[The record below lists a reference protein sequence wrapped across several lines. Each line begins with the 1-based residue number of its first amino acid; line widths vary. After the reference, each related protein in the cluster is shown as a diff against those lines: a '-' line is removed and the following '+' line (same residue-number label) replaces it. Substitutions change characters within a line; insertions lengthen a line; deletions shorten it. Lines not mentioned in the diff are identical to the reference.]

1 MRLKI
6 HLVFLLAIILAGS
19 PYANAM
25 CPERCTCDDVNLIVT
40 CIKAGLEVMP
50 NTLNPRLN
58 TIIYKYN
65 NFPTVDV
72 SLRFLSKL
80 VTVDL
85 SHNGIISVSDRAF
98 ARNSDLKSLK
108 LDGNKISQI
117 SNKTFYGLTHAQ
129 SISLRGNEIAELPSN
144 LFKFAPKVQKLDL
157 ARNSISQISSETFH
171 GLPDLKILHLE
182 DNFLTE
188 IPTESL
194 KVLTVLSELHLSGN
208 ALKVIS
214 NNAFVHFHALTI
226 LDLNSCRI
234 GKIQKKAFNGLGQTL
249 RNLKL
254 QDNNLTSIPT
264 EALSRVQNLNSLK
277 IGQNPFISIPEKSLT
292 ILGQLKHLDIS
303 GCNQLTSVEQNAF
316 QGLKD
321 LKSLKMTLNRALI
334 YIDPEAF
341 ESSDAL
347 KSLNLA
353 SNGLQT
359 LPQNLLNWNE
369 LKHLDLSGNP
379 WHCDNCEMAFLP
391 SILQELSA
399 KNSSEKIIAGQ
410 CVTPENVRGQSLH
423 DLKIECDFQDSE
435 NVEKSPKNDAIN
447 RHEASNNLAV
457 IVSVSIVSTV
467 VILTILTLLY
477 LKLKRRIQNWVKE
490 FKWRRHDER
499 LRAKTCQSSMV
510 NSDPLHQVYLKGDNY
525 IYTSPR
531 LHHTYVYHG
540 QSPLHVQQQ
549 YYSSQDDDDQY
560 FYVSNHHYNAQDTA
574 VTLDHNGYATTGKHI
589 PVTVL

>member
-1 MRLKI
+1 M
-6 HLVFLLAIILAGS
+6 F
-19 PYANAM
+19 Y
-25 CPERCTCDDVNLIVT
+25 
-40 CIKAGLEVMP
+40 
-50 NTLNPRLN
+50 
-58 TIIYKYN
+58 
-65 NFPTVDV
+65 
-72 SLRFLSKL
+72 RFLSKL

-129 SISLRGNEIAELPSN
+129 SISLRGNEIAQLPSN
-144 LFKFAPKVQKLDL
+144 LFKFSPQVQKIDL
-157 ARNSISQISSETFH
+157 ARNSITQISAQTFQ
-171 GLPDLKILHLE
+171 GLPDLRILHLE

-194 KVLTVLSELHLSGN
+194 KVLTGLSELHLAGN
-208 ALKVIS
+208 PLKVIAH
-214 NNAFVHFHALTI
+214 NAFVHFHGLTV

-234 GKIQKKAFNGLGQTL
+234 SQIHKKAFNGLGGTL

-254 QDNNLTSIPT
+254 ADNNLTVIPT
-264 EALSRVQNLNSLK
+264 QALRSVRNLHSLK
-277 IGQNPFISIPEKSLT
+277 IGQNPLISIGPASLT
-292 ILGQLKHLDIS
+292 HLGQLKHLDIS
-303 GCNQLTSVEQNAF
+303 GCNQLTSVEKDAF

-321 LKSLKMTLNRALI
+321 LKSLKMSLNRALI

-341 ESSDAL
+341 EPSDAL

-359 LPQNLLNWNE
+359 LPANLLNWNE

-391 SILQELSA
+391 RILQELSSKS
-399 KNSSEKIIAGQ
+399 KNSSDYKIIAGQ

-423 DLKIECDFQDSE
+423 DLKIECFNEELNQE
-435 NVEKSPKNDAIN
+435 ISPQNDAQN

-457 IVSVSIVSTV
+457 IVSVSIVCTV
-467 VILTILTLLY
+467 VILTIFSLLY

-490 FKWRRHDER
+490 FKWRRHDQR
-499 LRAKTCQSSMV
+499 LAAKTSTL
-510 NSDPLHQVYLKGDNY
+510 NDPLNQVYLKGDNY

-540 QSPLHVQQQ
+540 QSPLHYNQQQQQ

-574 VTLDHNGYATTGKHI
+574 VTVNGYATTGKHI

>member
-1 MRLKI
+1 M
-6 HLVFLLAIILAGS
+6 AILASS
-19 PYANAM
+19 PLAANAM

-129 SISLRGNEIAELPSN
+129 SISLRGNEISELPSH
-144 LFKFAPKVQKLDL
+144 LFKFSPKVQKIDL
-157 ARNSISQISSETFH
+157 ARNSISRISSETFQ
-171 GLPDLKILHLE
+171 GLQDLKILHLE

-208 ALKVIS
+208 PLKVIS

-226 LDLNSCRI
+226 LDLNSCGI
-234 GKIQKKAFNGLGQTL
+234 AKIQKKAFNGLGGTL

-254 QDNNLTSIPT
+254 ADNNLTFIPT
-264 EALSRVQNLNSLK
+264 EALSRVRNLNSLK
-277 IGQNPFISIPEKSLT
+277 IGQNPLNSIAPASLSH
-292 ILGQLKHLDIS
+292 LGQLKHLDIS
-303 GCNQLTSVEQNAF
+303 GCNQLTSVDKDGF

-359 LPQNLLNWNE
+359 LPGNLLKWSE

-379 WHCDNCEMAFLP
+379 WHCDNCDMAFLP
-391 SILQELSA
+391 QILQELSA

-410 CVTPENVRGQSLH
+410 CMTPENVRGQSLH
-423 DLKIECDFQDSE
+423 DLKIECFSRDLEDE
-435 NVEKSPKNDAIN
+435 ETVLKSPKNDAQN

-457 IVSVSIVSTV
+457 IVSVSIVCTV
-467 VILTILTLLY
+467 VILTIFSLLY

-499 LRAKTCQSSMV
+499 LRAKTNSSTV
-510 NSDPLHQVYLKGDNY
+510 NDPLHQVYLKGDNY

-540 QSPLHVQQQ
+540 QSPLHHNQQQQ

-574 VTLDHNGYATTGKHI
+574 VTVMNHNGYATTGKHI

>member
-1 MRLKI
+1 M
-6 HLVFLLAIILAGS
+6 
-19 PYANAM
+19 
-25 CPERCTCDDVNLIVT
+25 
-40 CIKAGLEVMP
+40 
-50 NTLNPRLN
+50 
-58 TIIYKYN
+58 
-65 NFPTVDV
+65 
-72 SLRFLSKL
+72 
-80 VTVDL
+80 TVDL

-129 SISLRGNEIAELPSN
+129 SISLRGNEISELPSH
-144 LFKFAPKVQKLDL
+144 LFKFSPKVQKIDL
-157 ARNSISQISSETFH
+157 ARNSISRISSETFQ
-171 GLPDLKILHLE
+171 GLQDLKILHLE

-208 ALKVIS
+208 PLKVIS

-226 LDLNSCRI
+226 LDLNSCGI
-234 GKIQKKAFNGLGQTL
+234 AKIQKKAFNGLGGTL

-254 QDNNLTSIPT
+254 ADNNLTFIPT
-264 EALSRVQNLNSLK
+264 EALSRVRNLNSLK
-277 IGQNPFISIPEKSLT
+277 IGQNPLNSIAPASLSH
-292 ILGQLKHLDIS
+292 LGQLKHLDIS
-303 GCNQLTSVEQNAF
+303 GCNQLTSVDKDGF

-359 LPQNLLNWNE
+359 LTGNLLKWSE

-379 WHCDNCEMAFLP
+379 WHCDNCDIAFLP
-391 SILQELSA
+391 QILQELSA

-410 CVTPENVRGQSLH
+410 CMTPENVRGQSLH
-423 DLKIECDFQDSE
+423 DLKIECFSQDLKSE
-435 NVEKSPKNDAIN
+435 DEETVLKSPKNDAQN

-457 IVSVSIVSTV
+457 IVSVSIVCTV
-467 VILTILTLLY
+467 VILTIFSLLY

-499 LRAKTCQSSMV
+499 LRAKTNSSTV
-510 NSDPLHQVYLKGDNY
+510 NDPLHQVYLKGDNY

-540 QSPLHVQQQ
+540 QSPLHHNQQQQ

-574 VTLDHNGYATTGKHI
+574 VTVMNHNGYATTGKHI

>member
-1 MRLKI
+1 MI
-6 HLVFLLAIILAGS
+6 FFWFG
-19 PYANAM
+19 Y
-25 CPERCTCDDVNLIVT
+25 
-40 CIKAGLEVMP
+40 
-50 NTLNPRLN
+50 
-58 TIIYKYN
+58 
-65 NFPTVDV
+65 
-72 SLRFLSKL
+72 RFLSKL

-129 SISLRGNEIAELPSN
+129 SISLRGNEISELPSH
-144 LFKFAPKVQKLDL
+144 LFKFSPKVQKIDL
-157 ARNSISQISSETFH
+157 ARNSISRISSETFQ
-171 GLPDLKILHLE
+171 GLQDLKILHLE

-208 ALKVIS
+208 PLKVIS

-226 LDLNSCRI
+226 LDLNSCGI
-234 GKIQKKAFNGLGQTL
+234 AKIQKKAFNGLGGTL

-254 QDNNLTSIPT
+254 ADNNLTFIPT
-264 EALSRVQNLNSLK
+264 EALSRVRNLNSLK
-277 IGQNPFISIPEKSLT
+277 IGQNPLNSIAPASLSH
-292 ILGQLKHLDIS
+292 LGQLKHLDIS
-303 GCNQLTSVEQNAF
+303 GCNQLTSVDKDGF

-359 LPQNLLNWNE
+359 LPGNLLKWSE

-379 WHCDNCEMAFLP
+379 WHCDNCDMAFLP
-391 SILQELSA
+391 QILQELSA

-410 CVTPENVRGQSLH
+410 CMTPENVRGQSLH
-423 DLKIECDFQDSE
+423 DLKIECFSQDLKSKDE
-435 NVEKSPKNDAIN
+435 ETLLKSPKNDAQN

-457 IVSVSIVSTV
+457 IVSVSIVCTV
-467 VILTILTLLY
+467 VILTIFSLLY

-499 LRAKTCQSSMV
+499 LRAKTNSSTV
-510 NSDPLHQVYLKGDNY
+510 NDPLHQVYLKGDNY

-540 QSPLHVQQQ
+540 QSPLHHNQQQQ

-574 VTLDHNGYATTGKHI
+574 VTVMNHNGYATTGKHI
-589 PVTVL
+589 PVTVLWNWSKLNVSKNQNYSKCAVKNYFKNTTTTPIHLPPCQFIIHSIEFLNIWILC

>member
-1 MRLKI
+1 M
-6 HLVFLLAIILAGS
+6 
-19 PYANAM
+19 
-25 CPERCTCDDVNLIVT
+25 
-40 CIKAGLEVMP
+40 
-50 NTLNPRLN
+50 
-58 TIIYKYN
+58 
-65 NFPTVDV
+65 
-72 SLRFLSKL
+72 
-80 VTVDL
+80 TVDL

-359 LPQNLLNWNE
+359 LPQNLLKWNE